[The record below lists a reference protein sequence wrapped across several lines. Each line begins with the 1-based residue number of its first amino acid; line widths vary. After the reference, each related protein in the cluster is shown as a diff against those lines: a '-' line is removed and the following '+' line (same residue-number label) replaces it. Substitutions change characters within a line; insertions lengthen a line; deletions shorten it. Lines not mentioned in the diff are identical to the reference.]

1 MKIIIKQDFNI
12 IIWKLIFF
20 GNSRIPADLEP
31 LIWGIAPYQY
41 LVSCHSSHSTDFFGD
56 QHTWRVVVLLNR
68 AILAVKDD
76 N

>member
-31 LIWGIAPYQY
+31 LIWGIPPYHY
-41 LVSCHSSHSTDFFGD
+41 LVSCHSSHSTDLSGD
-56 QHTWRVVVLLNR
+56 QQTWRVRVLLNR